1 MICTWRGREVKRKR
15 NRKTVRDKEK
25 EIQGKRESPKLK
37 ERKKE
42 VGWKGNKKE
51 RERLRAIKRDW
62 MREWGLKLDGW
73 IEREKIR
80 NKKREGARD
89 IE

>member
-1 MICTWRGREVKRKR
+1 
-15 NRKTVRDKEK
+15 
-25 EIQGKRESPKLK
+25 
-37 ERKKE
+37 
-42 VGWKGNKKE
+42 
-51 RERLRAIKRDW
+51 